1 MSLLL
6 SFSFKSTAQ
15 ISFGFSPAMYGQNL
29 EGLAFAQIINTIQ
42 VNIEIAVT
50 IKVSEVSGADVLSIR
65 TQPFWI
71 RQGVSQIDRRA
82 FSNGRF
88 VFANNSLGTV
98 VKQSGKLAE
107 GEYEYCFDVEVLSS
121 KGNVVPLA
129 NYEQCFIH
137 NLQPLTPLLLI
148 NPVDGDELCNKRPDF
163 IWQPP
168 MPLPLNAK
176 FRILLAEV
184 KEKQD
189 IVEAVAFNQPIL
201 NQANIRTNNLFY
213 PANIPDLKEGH
224 TYAWQ
229 VTVYVNQTILK
240 KSEVWTFT
248 VKCKEETK
256 QADGE
261 SYRELKGSDDG
272 NYYLANKYLRF
283 SFNNPY
289 NKGFVNYTIESIS
302 EPGTKIKGLPQLEL
316 NIGINKH
323 ELNFA
328 ENNSMK
334 PGHEYLLKVNLPNR
348 QLQLRFIYKNENA
361 N

>member
-1 MSLLL
+1 
-6 SFSFKSTAQ
+6 
-15 ISFGFSPAMYGQNL
+15 MYGQNL
-29 EGLAFAQIINTIQ
+29 EGLAFAQIVNSVQFDIQ
-42 VNIEIAVT
+42 IAVT
-50 IKVSEVSGADVLSIR
+50 IKVSEVNGTDVLTIR

-71 RQGVSQIDRRA
+71 RQGVNQIDRRA

-98 VKQSGKLAE
+98 AKQSGKFAE
-107 GEYEYCFDVEVLSS
+107 GEYEYCFDVEILLSKS
-121 KGNVVPLA
+121 GLVPLA

-148 NPVDGDELCNKRPDF
+148 NPIDGDELCNKRPDF

-176 FRILLAEV
+176 FRIILAEV

-189 IVEAVAFNQPIL
+189 IVEAVAFNQPII
-201 NQANIRTNNLFY
+201 NQANIRTNNLFF
-213 PANIPDLKEGH
+213 PANIPDLKERH
-224 TYAWQ
+224 AYAWQ
-229 VTVYVNQTILK
+229 VTVYIDQTILK

-248 VKCKEETK
+248 VKCKEEIK
-256 QADGE
+256 QGLGE
-261 SYRELKGSDDG
+261 SYRELKDIDDG
-272 NYYLANKYLRF
+272 DYYVANNYLRF

-289 NKGFVNYTIESIS
+289 NEGLLNYSIESIS
-302 EPGTKIKGLPQLEL
+302 EPGSKIKDLPKLEL
-316 NIGINKH
+316 KTGLNKY
-323 ELNFA
+323 ELTFI

-334 PGHEYLLKVNLPNR
+334 PGKEYLLKVYLPNKLLR
-348 QLQLRFIYKNENA
+348 LRFIYKNENG